1 MNILFHCWEYPPR
14 GSGISRYVYH
24 MARALRESGHFTVVV
39 TSHGTEGPAKEA
51 MDNGIIYRAYSIED
65 IGKKSIV
72 ELVLR
77 KANEHCVDWIE
88 GTEHLGETALLL
100 ERSLRPPVVIKSHY
114 NDVLKRARYAQAYYP
129 WQKILIDLACWR
141 DRKRLRRER
150 DSMERADILIAATDR
165 VLRETEN
172 QGLRL
177 PERRFV
183 VPNPITPVSGW
194 FKKED
199 PVPTIVLIGR
209 IDIGKG
215 IEYLPKILDSLTPQ
229 FPNLRIEIVG
239 GDSYARVI
247 GSTRQWLLR
256 KLGSRSRHV
265 RFLGT
270 VSHNELDEVYRRAW
284 VVIVPSR
291 WDTFP
296 TVVLEAMIRGKAIV
310 ASPHGGMP
318 EMLSGT
324 QGVIADP
331 STPDFPE
338 AVADLLADPA
348 KRKRAG
354 ESALEKAQNDY
365 DPKKI
370 ASDYIAIL
378 TSAA

>member
-1 MNILFHCWEYPPR
+1 
-14 GSGISRYVYH
+14 

-39 TSHGTEGPAKEA
+39 TSHGTEGPAEEA
-51 MDNGIIYRAYSIED
+51 VENGIIYRAYSIED
-65 IGKKSIV
+65 IGKKNIV

-77 KANEHCVDWIE
+77 KANEHYVDWIE
-88 GTEHLGETALLL
+88 GAEHLGESARLIDC
-100 ERSLRPPVVIKSHY
+100 RSRPPVVIKAHY
-114 NDVLKRARYAQAYYP
+114 NDVLKCSRYAQAHYR

-141 DRKRLRRER
+141 DRERLLRER
-150 DSMERADILIAATDR
+150 DSLENADVLITPSARIMKEMSNKD
-165 VLRETEN
+165 LH
-172 QGLRL
+172 L
-177 PERRFV
+177 PIRRYI
-183 VPNPITPVSGW
+183 VPNPITLVPDWVNR
-194 FKKED
+194 EAPD
-199 PVPTIVLIGR
+199 PTVLLIGR

-215 IEYLPKILDSLTPQ
+215 IEYLPRLLDTLVPR

-239 GDSYARVI
+239 GDSYARII
-247 GSTRQWLLR
+247 GSTRHWLLR

-324 QGVIADP
+324 EGVIADP
-331 STPDFPE
+331 STSDFAE
-338 AVADLLADPA
+338 AVADLLANPA
-348 KRKRAG
+348 KRRRAG
-354 ESALEKAQNDY
+354 ESALAKARHDY

>member
-14 GSGISRYVYH
+14 GSGIGRYVYH

-39 TSHGTEGPAKEA
+39 TSHGTEGPAEEA
-51 MDNGIIYRAYSIED
+51 MENGIIYRSYSIED
-65 IGKKSIV
+65 IGKKNIV

-77 KANEHCVDWIE
+77 KANEHRVDWIE
-88 GTEHLGETALLL
+88 GTEHLGETAPLLVQGMRL
-100 ERSLRPPVVIKSHY
+100 PVLIKIHY

-177 PERRFV
+177 PNRRFV

-194 FKKED
+194 FNNED
-199 PVPTIVLIGR
+199 PVPTVVLIGR

-215 IEYLPKILDSLTPQ
+215 IEYIPKILDSLTPR
-229 FPNLRIEIVG
+229 FPNLRVEIVG
-239 GDSYARVI
+239 GDSYARII
-247 GSTRQWLLR
+247 GSTRQWLLQ

-270 VSHNELDEVYRRAW
+270 VSRSELDEVYRRAW

-324 QGVIADP
+324 EGVIADP
-331 STPDFPE
+331 ATPDFPE